1 MTTVREQQV
10 KADDGP
16 EGNARITAAN
26 GLVLLV
32 LLAVE
37 GVTVLDVR
45 GMLTLHILLGVIL
58 IPPVLLKSATTFWRF
73 AKYYRG
79 AEPYLRKGPPHIILR
94 VLGPLVLLSSLAL
107 LGTGLVL
114 VLSKP
119 NHDSVWLTLHQAS
132 FIVWVSVMT
141 IHVLGHTLEAL
152 RTSRDEFSRAHYTR
166 GRGLRLAA
174 IVLVLVAGV
183 GTAAAV
189 WPTAKTW
196 TTYHFFHDQGKFG
209 GGDH

>member
-1 MTTVREQQV
+1 VTALREQDV
-10 KADDGP
+10 VADDGP
-16 EGNARITAAN
+16 EGNSRITAAN

-45 GMLTLHILLGVIL
+45 GMLTLHIVLGVIL

-79 AEPYLRKGPPHIILR
+79 AEPYVRKGPPHIILR
-94 VLGPLVLLSSLAL
+94 VLGPIVLLSSLAL

-114 VLSKP
+114 VLSNPK
-119 NHDSVWLTLHQAS
+119 HDSAWLTLHQAS
-132 FIVWVSVMT
+132 FIVWVAVMT
-141 IHVLGHTLEAL
+141 IHVLGHTLEAV
-152 RTSRDEFSRAHYTR
+152 RISRDEFRRDKFRR
-166 GRGLRLAA
+166 GRAVRLAA
-174 IVLVLVAGV
+174 IALVLVAGV

-196 TTYHFFHDQGKFG
+196 ATDHDFSNFGKFN

>member
-1 MTTVREQQV
+1 MTTLRRQDV
-10 KADDGP
+10 KIDQGP
-16 EGNARITAAN
+16 EGNSRITAAN
-26 GLVLLV
+26 GLLLLV

-45 GMLTLHILLGVIL
+45 GMLTLHIFLGVIL
-58 IPPVLLKSATTFWRF
+58 IPPVLLKSATTLWRF

-79 AEPYLRKGPPHIILR
+79 AEPYVRKGPPHIILR
-94 VLGPLVLLSSLAL
+94 VLGPLVVLSSLAL

-119 NHDSVWLTLHQAS
+119 NRDSVWLTLHQGS
-132 FIVWVSVMT
+132 FVVWFAVMS
-141 IHVLGHTLEAL
+141 IHVLGHTLEAA
-152 RTSRDEFSRAHYTR
+152 RTSADEFRRAHFTR
-166 GRGLRLAA
+166 GRAIRLAA

-189 WPTAKTW
+189 WPTAKSW
-196 TTYHFFHDQGKFG
+196 TTYHGFSDHG

>member
-1 MTTVREQQV
+1 VTTVRDQEA
-10 KADDGP
+10 KTARGP
-16 EGNARITAAN
+16 EGNSRITAAN

-45 GMLTLHILLGVIL
+45 GMLTLHIFLGLIL

-79 AEPYLRKGPPHIILR
+79 AEPYVRKGPPHIILR
-94 VLGPLVLLSSLAL
+94 VIGPLVVLSSLSL
-107 LGTGLVL
+107 FGTGLVL

-119 NHDSVWLTLHQAS
+119 NHDSAWLTLHQGS
-132 FIVWVSVMT
+132 FIVWFAVMT
-141 IHVLGHTLEAL
+141 IHVLGHTLEAARISADEFR
-152 RTSRDEFSRAHYTR
+152 RTSFTR
-166 GRGLRLAA
+166 GRSIRLAA

-196 TTYHFFHDQGKFG
+196 TTYHDFHDFG